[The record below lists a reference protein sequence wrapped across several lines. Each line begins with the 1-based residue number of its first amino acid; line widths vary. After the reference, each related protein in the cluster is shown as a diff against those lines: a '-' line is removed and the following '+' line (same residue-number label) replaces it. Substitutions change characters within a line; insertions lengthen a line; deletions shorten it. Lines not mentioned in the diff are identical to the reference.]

1 MRPAPRRPQSS
12 ARSCLPSYAATAGRG
27 VSRTVDAAGPD
38 GRLAGRLPDAE
49 VWPRSRSASGGRQA
63 KLKKRRRGDST
74 KARHEMTPVI
84 EVTGLTKRYGGQAV
98 VDGISFHVEQGEIFG
113 ILGPNGAGKTT
124 AVECLEGL
132 RKRDD
137 GQVRI
142 LGLDPRTDGH
152 RLHRRIGVQLQE
164 SQLQDK
170 LKVREALELYAS
182 FYPDP
187 ADWREL
193 LERWGLA
200 GKAGTRFAKLSGG
213 QKQRLFIALALIG
226 QPEVVFLD
234 ELTSGLDP
242 GARHAT
248 WDLISQ
254 VRAQGVTVVLVSHF
268 MDEVE
273 ELCDR
278 VAILEQGRIAALDT
292 PTGLVD
298 RVGGEYR
305 LRFRPMA
312 PLDEQSLTT
321 LPGVTGASRH
331 GAQVSVTGTGD
342 FASDVTAELARRQV
356 LVADLRIEGRS
367 LDSAFVALTGRTMES

>member
-1 MRPAPRRPQSS
+1 
-12 ARSCLPSYAATAGRG
+12 
-27 VSRTVDAAGPD
+27 
-38 GRLAGRLPDAE
+38 
-49 VWPRSRSASGGRQA
+49 
-63 KLKKRRRGDST
+63 
-74 KARHEMTPVI
+74 MTPVI
-84 EVTGLTKRYGGQAV
+84 EVTGLTKRYGGKAV
-98 VDGISFHVEQGEIFG
+98 VDGISFHVEPGEIFG

-132 RKRDD
+132 RRRDA

-152 RLHRRIGVQLQE
+152 RLHQRIGVQLQE
-164 SQLQDK
+164 TRLQDR

-187 ADWREL
+187 ADWQTL
-193 LERWGLA
+193 LDRWGLA
-200 GKAGTRFAKLSGG
+200 GKASTSFAKLSGG

-226 QPEVVFLD
+226 NPEVVFLD

-242 GARHAT
+242 GARRAT
-248 WDLISQ
+248 WELVSQ

-278 VAILEQGRIAALDT
+278 VAILERGRIAALDT
-292 PTGLVD
+292 PAGLVD
-298 RVGGEYR
+298 LAGGEYR
-305 LRFRPMA
+305 VRFRPMG
-312 PLDEQSLTT
+312 PLDEQSLTA
-321 LPGVTGASRH
+321 LAGVTGVSRH
-331 GAQVSVTGTGD
+331 GAQVSITGTGD
-342 FASDVTAELARRQV
+342 FASAVTAELARRQV

-367 LDSAFVALTGRTMES
+367 LDSAYVALTGRSMES